1 MDHVLIVEDH
11 EENRNLLKMLLQVNG
26 YRVSDAGDGVEALA
40 TARRDPPDAI
50 VSDALMP
57 NMDGFALCRAWMQ
70 DPLLK
75 TIPFIFYSATYVR
88 PDDAKFAEALGA
100 VRYLIK
106 PVEAQKFL
114 QELRQ
119 VLQQWS
125 GRAAPGPAEPLDETA
140 THALHEAALTRK
152 VEDKMVQVEATNR
165 ALRDLV
171 EPLNLL
177 RDAST
182 QLEETNR
189 RLRASEEKYRRIYDN
204 LQDVY
209 VEASLDGTIVEMNAQ
224 IVTLSKGLY
233 KREDLIG
240 TPVSG
245 LHADPGEEVAILDA
259 IKQHGRVVDA
269 DCVFLNRDG
278 SLIPCSVSA
287 TMVRGGD
294 GELRTVATWRD
305 ISRRK

>member
-1 MDHVLIVEDH
+1 
-11 EENRNLLKMLLQVNG
+11 
-26 YRVSDAGDGVEALA
+26 
-40 TARRDPPDAI
+40 
-50 VSDALMP
+50 
-57 NMDGFALCRAWMQ
+57 
-70 DPLLK
+70 
-75 TIPFIFYSATYVR
+75 
-88 PDDAKFAEALGA
+88 
-100 VRYLIK
+100 
-106 PVEAQKFL
+106 
-114 QELRQ
+114 
-119 VLQQWS
+119 
-125 GRAAPGPAEPLDETA
+125 
-140 THALHEAALTRK
+140 
-152 VEDKMVQVEATNR
+152 MVQVEATNR